1 MLVLLAMLLQA
12 APPERQTLD
21 LPVSVERIRRKL
33 AREDPILTAPPPAVP
48 VFRIRV
54 TERRIPSDLL
64 WQQDRVAPSYVRPQ
78 QPLYHYEF
86 VAKTTP
92 EASRS
97 ATLYPCCVPVL
108 PAVRAVQRAV
118 RRAARSYA
126 QDRAQRAVEKDLER
140 FKAAQREQPQ

>member
-21 LPVSVERIRRKL
+21 FPFSVERIRRKL
-33 AREDPILTAPPPAVP
+33 EREGPTLTAPPPAVP

-54 TERRIPSDLL
+54 TERRIPYELL
-64 WQQDRVAPSYVRPQ
+64 WQEARVAPSYVRPQ
-78 QPLYHYEF
+78 QSLDHYDF
-86 VAKTTP
+86 LSMATP
-92 EASRS
+92 EEFRS

-108 PAVRAVQRAV
+108 PAIRAVQRAV

-126 QDRAQRAVEKDLER
+126 QDRAKRAVEKDLER